1 MYTKAQF
8 TRLDSFEEATHGW
21 FWGSCRDI
29 FGALRGSNSGFE
41 GGGGCTGGGVCG
53 GSGWVPP
60 MVFCG
65 CLSKAPTFLLR
76 CQPMFAESVPF
87 AAHLFTHRVS
97 AMTLIA
103 SAHMRELPVLL
114 VAGSSCKHTNLSRNI
129 FRKN

>member
-1 MYTKAQF
+1 MTPSRKLLTA
-8 TRLDSFEEATHGW
+8 
-21 FWGSCRDI
+21 
-29 FGALRGSNSGFE
+29 
-41 GGGGCTGGGVCG
+41 
-53 GSGWVPP
+53 GSGEAAEIFSARSVDLTLGLKVAVASPAEASVEAHGSFPP
-60 MVFCG
+60 RLKVG
-65 CLSKAPTFLLR
+65 ASSKAPTFLLR

-87 AAHLFTHRVS
+87 AAHFFTHRVS

>member
-1 MYTKAQF
+1 MTPSRKLLTA
-8 TRLDSFEEATHGW
+8 
-21 FWGSCRDI
+21 
-29 FGALRGSNSGFE
+29 
-41 GGGGCTGGGVCG
+41 
-53 GSGWVPP
+53 GSGEAAEIFSARSVDLTLGLKVAVASPAEASVEAHGSFPP
-60 MVFCG
+60 RLKVG
-65 CLSKAPTFLLR
+65 ASSKAPTFLLR